1 MPKNLP
7 KTTQTEAADR
17 TRKAILDA
25 AIAEFSAHGLAG
37 ARTEAIAELAGANKA
52 LLYYYFKS
60 KRGLYTAAIQAV
72 SERVVEDA
80 LMALDPA
87 YSPGE
92 RLLRTALNHFDRILT
107 QREFQSLLQ
116 QEMVRYQKDE
126 GGEKPVIFES
136 AFKPLIERQLGAI
149 NEGMRS
155 GELCKVDG
163 LQIMYSIFGANV
175 FYFMSAPMV
184 RLALPYD
191 PFDPE
196 ALRARRE
203 ASVRFLGSSLF
214 VNRSYGN
221 RLARKVLKAVP
232 MPQVKDF
239 KFRRGFKNQKDLKF
253 RRT

>member
-1 MPKNLP
+1 MPRSKP
-7 KTTQTEAADR
+7 KPTQAETAER

-60 KRGLYTAAIQAV
+60 KQGLYTAAIKAV
-72 SERVVEDA
+72 SERVIGDA
-80 LMALDPA
+80 MLALDPS

-126 GGEKPVIFES
+126 GGAKPVIFES
-136 AFKPLIERQLGAI
+136 AFKPLIEKQMGAI
-149 NEGMRS
+149 QEGIRT
-155 GELCKVDG
+155 GELCKVDD
-163 LQIMYSIFGANV
+163 LQVIYSIFGANV
-175 FYFMSAPMV
+175 FYFLSAPMI

-191 PFDPE
+191 PFAPE
-196 ALRARRE
+196 SLRLRRD
-203 ASVRFLGSSLF
+203 ASIVFLGNALF
-214 VNRSYGN
+214 SDRVHGKA
-221 RLARKVLKAVP
+221 LARKVLRAVP
-232 MPQVKDF
+232 MPHVKDF
-239 KFRRGFKNQKDLKF
+239 QFRRK
-253 RRT
+253 